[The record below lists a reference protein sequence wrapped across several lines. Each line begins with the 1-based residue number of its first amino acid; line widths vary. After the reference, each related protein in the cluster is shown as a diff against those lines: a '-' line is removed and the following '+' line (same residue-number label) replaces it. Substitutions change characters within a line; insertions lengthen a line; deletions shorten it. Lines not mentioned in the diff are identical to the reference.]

1 LVVKRQVL
9 TNGRIILRPFKKQDV
24 ELLFQAISESKE
36 ELIPWLQF
44 CHPDYSIEETRLWL
58 SSRDEDWKAGKSY
71 DFAIMDAES
80 GAFLGG
86 CGLNQ
91 VNNECKMANLGYW
104 VRTSW
109 AGRGIATAVVL
120 LLAKFGFKE
129 LKLNRIEI
137 MADVENK
144 RSQRVAEK
152 TGAVRE
158 GVLRNR
164 LVIHGQVRD
173 VVLFSLIPQDIGG
186 WVYEVSGYACR

>member
-1 LVVKRQVL
+1 LAVKKQVL
-9 TNGRIILRPFKKQDV
+9 TNGKIILRPFRRQDA
-24 ELLFQAISESKE
+24 ELIYEAILESMD

-44 CHPDYSIEETRLWL
+44 CHPDYSIGETRLWL
-58 SSRDEDWKAGKSY
+58 SSRDKDWKAGTSY
-71 DFAIMDAES
+71 DFAIIDAES
-80 GAFLGG
+80 GAFLGN

-91 VNNECKMANLGYW
+91 LNDESKMANLGYW
-104 VRTSW
+104 VRTAR

-120 LLAKFGFKE
+120 LLAKFGFEE

-137 MADVENK
+137 LVDVKNK

-152 TGAVRE
+152 TGAIME

-173 VVLFSLIPQDIGG
+173 AVLFSLIPKDIGG
-186 WVYEVSGYACR
+186 